1 MVASGHVEMVVVLAV
16 VVVMVEVVFVLKIY
30 TLVDLNI
37 RNKKQS
43 IPGDLRHISSPCHCL
58 PHCCLCFGSDRT
70 RRGGGRHIKPE
81 VY

>member
-43 IPGDLRHISSPCHCL
+43 IPGGLRRISSPCHCL
-58 PHCCLCFGSDRT
+58 PHCCLCFGGDWT
-70 RRGGGRHIKPE
+70 R
-81 VY
+81 